1 MTDRKKIQTPM
12 DFSEWEPVSLA
23 EQTPPEGGIPD
34 VSTMAAWAE
43 EERRNPTP
51 PSEDDELKEALR
63 LQNFAD
69 KFVVPDP
76 TDHLSDDEL
85 WERMPESIRK
95 SGA

>member
-1 MTDRKKIQTPM
+1 MTNKHAIQAPM
-12 DFSEWEPVSLA
+12 DFSEWEPVVDFS
-23 EQTPPEGGIPD
+23 EQTPEEGGIPD
-34 VSTMAAWAE
+34 VETMTAWAK

-95 SGA
+95 NA

>member
-1 MTDRKKIQTPM
+1 MTRKKIQTPM
-12 DFSEWEPVSLA
+12 DLSEWQPVSLT
-23 EQTPPEGGIPD
+23 EQTPEEGGIPD
-34 VSTMAAWAE
+34 VETMRAWAAE
-43 EERRNPTP
+43 EIRNPTP

-85 WERMPESIRK
+85 WEMMPESIRK

>member
-1 MTDRKKIQTPM
+1 MTDRHAIQTPL
-12 DFSEWEPVSLA
+12 DLSDWTQAGGPDEA
-23 EQTPPEGGIPD
+23 GGIPD
-34 VSTMAAWAE
+34 VEQLQAWAR

-63 LQNFAD
+63 LQQHED

-85 WERMPESIRK
+85 WELMPESIRRN
-95 SGA
+95 S

>member
-1 MTDRKKIQTPM
+1 MTDRHAQ
-12 DFSEWEPVSLA
+12 
-23 EQTPPEGGIPD
+23 EGPNIPD
-34 VSTMAAWAE
+34 VETMTAWAK

-69 KFVVPDP
+69 KFVQPDP

-85 WERMPESIRK
+85 WELMPESIRK

>member
-1 MTDRKKIQTPM
+1 MTDRQPIQTPM
-12 DFSEWEPVSLA
+12 DLTEWQPVDLA
-23 EQTPPEGGIPD
+23 EQTPEEGGIPD
-34 VSTMAAWAE
+34 TEQLQAWAE
-43 EERRNPTP
+43 EEIRNPTP

-85 WERMPESIRK
+85 WALMPESIRK
-95 SGA
+95 NS